1 MSILMGPVHYAQRVL
16 ARRRL
21 VDAPPDDSD
30 ASRSNGAPEHE
41 DLERIATYARAGY
54 FNMGYTFDMFPLV
67 GDLPPH

>member
-21 VDAPPDDSD
+21 ADAPPDASS
-30 ASRSNGAPEHE
+30 ASRAPEHE